1 MQTLFPEVLSAW
13 ILHRWHSALCRA
25 EALMA
30 QAPASCPSSS
40 VFPAERV
47 LKTPLSG
54 VMLSLFGWNQEERAL
69 FWKA

>member
-1 MQTLFPEVLSAW
+1 
-13 ILHRWHSALCRA
+13 
-25 EALMA
+25 MA